1 MSACRAPK
9 TIRSSSKCLTVWKA
23 TTRTIQRYDPLT
35 KEPKYAF
42 KLYLTFGKID
52 EASKIA
58 IAMVKS
64 EAEEGKYK
72 EAHKLLVSMLT
83 EILERKAKISF
94 ELVQKIVLIHS
105 QTLVRNL

>member
-1 MSACRAPK
+1 
-9 TIRSSSKCLTVWKA
+9 
-23 TTRTIQRYDPLT
+23 
-35 KEPKYAF
+35 
-42 KLYLTFGKID
+42 
-52 EASKIA
+52 
-58 IAMVKS
+58 MVKS